1 MDEKQ
6 QRAVELFPSVLLSVL
21 GVIQALAFE
30 LLWEEGLPGIAR
42 WRAAGATATGV
53 LQAAAVFQGGI
64 VMWALY
70 ASLVLRL
77 RWLPSIRDLV
87 VPFVL
92 GALQFALV
100 ELMAPERL
108 PWWFA
113 VLALIFT
120 LAMATNY
127 AAYAAAA
134 RLDPAALPDAGGQAL
149 GSYTPSIAVV
159 AGLVACA
166 GLVAWTGPT
175 SPAAT
180 AAVLAANAGL
190 LVQLL
195 VLRRYW
201 NRDLHLGGEERR
213 GAARTTSE

>member
-30 LLWEEGLPGIAR
+30 LLWEEGLPGVAR
-42 WRAAGATATGV
+42 WRDAGATATGV
-53 LQAAAVFQGGI
+53 LQAFAVFQGGI

-77 RWLPSIRDLV
+77 RWLPSVRDLV

-100 ELMAPERL
+100 ELMAPAQL
-108 PWWFA
+108 AWWFA
-113 VLALIFT
+113 VLALIFA
-120 LAMATNY
+120 LAIATNY
-127 AAYAAAA
+127 AAYVAAG
-134 RLDPAALPDAGGQAL
+134 RLDPAILRGESQVL
-149 GSYTPSIAVV
+149 SSYAPSLVTV

-195 VLRRYW
+195 VLRRFW
-201 NRDLHLGGEERR
+201 NRDLRLG
-213 GAARTTSE
+213 A

>member
-30 LLWEEGLPGIAR
+30 LLWEEGLPGVAR

-53 LQAAAVFQGGI
+53 LQVAAVFQGGI

-77 RWLPSIRDLV
+77 RWVPSIRDLV

-100 ELMAPERL
+100 ELMAPEHL

-113 VLALIFT
+113 VLALIFA
-120 LAMATNY
+120 LAMATNW

-134 RLDPAALPDAGGQAL
+134 RLDADVVRGEAQTL
-149 GSYTPSIAVV
+149 GSYLPSLAIIA
-159 AGLVACA
+159 ALAACSA
-166 GLVAWTGPT
+166 LVAWTGPA
-175 SPAAT
+175 SPVAA
-180 AAVLAANAGL
+180 AAMLAANVGILA
-190 LVQLL
+190 QLL

-201 NRDLHLGGEERR
+201 NRDLHLG
-213 GAARTTSE
+213 A

>member
-6 QRAVELFPSVLLSVL
+6 QRAVELFPAVLLSVL

-30 LLWEEGLPGIAR
+30 LLWEEGLPGLAR
-42 WRAAGATATGV
+42 WRAADATATGV

-77 RWLPSIRDLV
+77 RWVPSIRDLV
-87 VPFVL
+87 VPFLL

-100 ELMAPERL
+100 ELMAPANL

-113 VLALIFT
+113 VLALVFA
-120 LAMATNY
+120 LAIATNY

-134 RLDPAALPDAGGQAL
+134 RLDPVSLPEAGQQAL
-149 GSYTPSIAVV
+149 GSYVPSLAIV
-159 AGLVACA
+159 AALAACA
-166 GLVAWTGPT
+166 ALVAWTGPA
-175 SPAAT
+175 SPVALG
-180 AAVLAANAGL
+180 AVLAANAGL
-190 LVQLL
+190 LTQLL

-201 NRDLHLGGEERR
+201 NRDLRLEP
-213 GAARTTSE
+213 

>member
-30 LLWEEGLPGIAR
+30 LLWEEGLPGVAR
-42 WRAAGATATGV
+42 WRDAGATATGV
-53 LQAAAVFQGGI
+53 LQAFAVFQGGI

-77 RWLPSIRDLV
+77 RWLPSVRDLV

-100 ELMAPERL
+100 ELMAPAQL
-108 PWWFA
+108 AWWFA
-113 VLALIFT
+113 VLALIFA
-120 LAMATNY
+120 LATATNY
-127 AAYAAAA
+127 AAYVAAGH
-134 RLDPAALPDAGGQAL
+134 LDPAILRGESQVL
-149 GSYTPSIAVV
+149 SSYAPSLVTV

-166 GLVAWTGPT
+166 GLVAWTGPA

-195 VLRRYW
+195 VLRRFW
-201 NRDLHLGGEERR
+201 NRDLRLG
-213 GAARTTSE
+213 A

>member
-30 LLWEEGLPGIAR
+30 LLWEEGLPGVAR
-42 WRAAGATATGV
+42 WRDAGATATGV
-53 LQAAAVFQGGI
+53 LQAFAVFQGGI

-77 RWLPSIRDLV
+77 RWLPSVRDLV

-92 GALQFALV
+92 GALQFSLV
-100 ELMAPERL
+100 ELMAPEQL

-113 VLALIFT
+113 VLALIFA

-127 AAYAAAA
+127 AAYVAAG
-134 RLDPAALPDAGGQAL
+134 RLDPAILRGESQVL
-149 GSYTPSIAVV
+149 SSYAPSLVTVV
-159 AGLVACA
+159 GLVACA

-175 SPAAT
+175 SPAAA
-180 AAVLAANAGL
+180 AAVLAANVGL

-201 NRDLHLGGEERR
+201 NRDLHLGG
-213 GAARTTSE
+213 

>member
-30 LLWEEGLPGIAR
+30 LLWEEGLPGVAR
-42 WRAAGATATGV
+42 WRDVGATATGV
-53 LQAAAVFQGGI
+53 LQAVAVFQGGI

-77 RWLPSIRDLV
+77 RWLPSVRDLV

-100 ELMAPERL
+100 ELMAPEQL

-113 VLALIFT
+113 VLALIFA

-127 AAYAAAA
+127 AAYVAAG
-134 RLDPAALPDAGGQAL
+134 RLDPAILRGQSQVL
-149 GSYTPSIAVV
+149 SSYAPSLVTVV
-159 AGLVACA
+159 GLVACA

-175 SPAAT
+175 SPAAA

-190 LVQLL
+190 LVQLV

-201 NRDLHLGGEERR
+201 NRDLHLG
-213 GAARTTSE
+213 A